1 MAKPKKPTKDEE
13 KLFSILTYPFF
24 IVGLIWYLVDDN
36 MQKDKFTK
44 FHFKQ
49 SLILVIAYLIV
60 WIALSILWFVPYLP
74 GILYTLAWIAFLVL
88 VVLGIINAANHEE
101 KELPVIGRYAKK
113 LKF

>member
-1 MAKPKKPTKDEE
+1 MAKPKKPTQDEK

-24 IVGLIWYLVDDN
+24 IVGLIWYLVDEN
-36 MQKDKFTK
+36 MQKDKFAK

-49 SLILVIAYLIV
+49 SLVLVIAYLIV
-60 WIALSILWFVPYLP
+60 WIAVSILWFIPYLP

-88 VVLGIINAANHEE
+88 AVLGIINAANHEE
-101 KELPVIGRYAKK
+101 KELPVIGGYAKK